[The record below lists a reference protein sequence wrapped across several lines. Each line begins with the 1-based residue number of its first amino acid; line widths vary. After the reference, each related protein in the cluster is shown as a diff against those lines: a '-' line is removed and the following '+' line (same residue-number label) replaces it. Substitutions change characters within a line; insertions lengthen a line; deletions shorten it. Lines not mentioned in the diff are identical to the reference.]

1 MSLVARAA
9 GVSNGV
15 LYRHFPTRDALTR
28 AVFDEDVR
36 ALEARASRPGC
47 TLEELLTAVIDS
59 LVDST
64 AFVAALRPGDSG
76 DLHAEALDRIN
87 ALLAQALASD
97 TSGFLRSDVTNTQ
110 VVLALALIA
119 ALLTRTPG
127 PLRRS
132 VANESWLLLRR
143 GLS

>member
-1 MSLVARAA
+1 MSLVARTA

-15 LYRHFPTRDALTR
+15 FYRHFPTREALSR

-59 LVDST
+59 LVDAT
-64 AFVAALRPGDSG
+64 AFVATMRPGDTT
-76 DLHAEALDRIN
+76 DLHAEAVQRTTS
-87 ALLAQALASD
+87 LLEQALERD
-97 TSGFLRSDVTNTQ
+97 TSGFLRSDVTVTQ
-110 VVLALALIA
+110 VLLALSLIA
-119 ALLTRTPG
+119 SLLTRTPG

-132 VANESWLLLRR
+132 VANESWMLLRR